1 MRAKGET
8 VEEGQEKRD
17 GVKVQWANKNKWI
30 RSNLIN
36 RDKRARERNK
46 QGKRAKGGNEDRKTK
61 VKRG

>member
-46 QGKRAKGGNEDRKTK
+46 QGKRTKGGNEDRKTR